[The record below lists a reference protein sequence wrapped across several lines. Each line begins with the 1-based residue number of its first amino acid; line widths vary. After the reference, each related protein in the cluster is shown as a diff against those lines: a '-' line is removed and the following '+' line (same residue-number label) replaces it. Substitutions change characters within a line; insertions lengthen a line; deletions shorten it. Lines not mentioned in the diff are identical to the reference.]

1 MMRFG
6 SFRKFPGDRRG
17 SASVFAI
24 CLIPAFLALGGL
36 AIDGAN
42 AWRVHT
48 IMQVT
53 ADAAALAAVTQL
65 PNSANTIQMA
75 ENYAAKNMP
84 VSSNG
89 DVLANTDVITGF
101 WNTDARTFTPNGTP
115 LNAVEVT
122 VKRSAANGN
131 ALPTTLLSLIG
142 VNNWNIVTTAIATS
156 ASDKLWVSLV
166 LDNTGSMT
174 QVDINNISKI
184 AALKT
189 ATHQLLTQ
197 LQNASTTPG
206 DVEVAIV
213 PFSKDVNVG
222 TANVNASWI
231 DWTDWEAAPA
241 NGTPASNVG
250 PGSNCP
256 YSTGSQGYTCQSTPT
271 NGSSSTG
278 TVPSSGT
285 YKGYICPGVEATT
298 KNGKL
303 GHYYNGCYD
312 SVATTTTSTKTI
324 CSGHSSC
331 SCSGLSNCTCTGSG
345 SGKVCKQTTTTTSYA
360 HTWQVNAH
368 NTWNGCIMDRSQSY
382 DVSNAAPG
390 LFPNFPTENAQ
401 SCVPSV
407 LGGLND
413 NWTSLNSL
421 VSAMAAGG
429 STNQTI
435 GLAWGWEAMTQ
446 GNPLNPPAP
455 PTPPEKVR
463 QVMILLSDGLNT
475 QDRWYGDG
483 SNQSTQVD
491 ARMTAAC
498 NNAKAAGVT
507 IYTVFVDLN
516 GTQGNSAVLQ
526 ACASDLSKYFDL
538 TTSGEIVSTFAK
550 IAQEITY
557 QRVVF

>member
-1 MMRFG
+1 MMRFWPLRN
-6 SFRKFPGDRRG
+6 FRGDERG

-24 CLIPAFLALGGL
+24 CLLPAFLALGGL

-42 AWRVHT
+42 AWRVRS

-53 ADAAALAAVTQL
+53 ADSAALAAVTQL

-75 ENYAAKNMP
+75 QDYAAKNMP
-84 VSSNG
+84 VASNG
-89 DVLANTDVITGF
+89 SVLANTDVVTGF
-101 WNTDARTFTPNGTP
+101 WDTNARTFTPNGSP
-115 LNAVEVT
+115 LNAVQVT
-122 VKRSAANGN
+122 VKRSAANSN

-142 VNNWNIVTTAIATS
+142 VNNWNIVTTSIATS
-156 ASDKLWVSLV
+156 ATDKLWVALV

-174 QVDINNISKI
+174 QTDINNISKI

-197 LQNASTTPG
+197 LQNAATSPG

-222 TANVNASWI
+222 TANINASWI

-241 NGTPASNVG
+241 NSTSSSFANVG
-250 PGSNCP
+250 PGSTCP
-256 YSTGSQGYTCQSTPT
+256 YTTGSQGYTCQSAPA
-271 NGSSSTG
+271 NGSSSTS

-285 YKGYICPGVEATT
+285 YSGYICPGVEATT
-298 KNGKL
+298 NFGKL
-303 GHYYNGCYD
+303 GHYYNGCYN
-312 SVATTTTSTKTI
+312 SVQTSTIVTV
-324 CSGHSSC
+324 CSGSSC
-331 SCSGLSNCTCTGSG
+331 SCAGHSTACSCTGSG
-345 SGKVCKQTTTTTSYA
+345 SGKVCKQPTYT
-360 HTWQVNAH
+360 HNWVVNAH
-368 NTWNGCIMDRSQSY
+368 NTWNGCITDRPQSF

-390 LFPNFPTENAQ
+390 LFPNFPSENAQ

-407 LGGLND
+407 LGGLSN
-413 NWTSLNSL
+413 NWSSLSSQVN
-421 VSAMAAGG
+421 AMSAGG

-455 PTPPEKVR
+455 PPAPQKVR

-483 SNQSTQVD
+483 TNQSAQVD

-507 IYTVFVDLN
+507 IYTVFVDLS

-526 ACASDLSKYFDL
+526 ACASDSNKYFDL
-538 TTSGEIVSTFAK
+538 TTSGEIISTFAK
-550 IAQEITY
+550 IAQQITY